1 MSTKW
6 LYVVIVILSAVAVSL
21 AQDPTK
27 VEASH
32 YKLAFENAS
41 VQVVNV
47 HYGPHEKSGI
57 HDHPGGVVVVIT
69 GGHLRFT
76 DQNGT
81 VAEVFSKPGESRWFP
96 PFRHKVE
103 NVGDTPYNAVYIGMK
118 NKQAAGGT
126 DPGNNSSDIG
136 KRTDVQ
142 VDVQSEK
149 IIAAL
154 ILASRAQ

>member
-1 MSTKW
+1 MPSKPCSIA
-6 LYVVIVILSAVAVSL
+6 VVILAGLAVAF

-32 YKLAFENAS
+32 YKIAFENPA

-47 HYGPHEKSGI
+47 HYGPHEKSGL

-76 DQNGT
+76 DQKGT
-81 VAEVFSKPGESRWFP
+81 VTEVFSKPGESRWFP

-103 NVGDTPYNAVYIGMK
+103 NVGDTPYNAVYIGIK
-118 NKQAAGGT
+118 AKQSASDSGT
-126 DPGNNSSDIG
+126 
-136 KRTDVQ
+136 RTDAPAIEEQ
-142 VDVQSEK
+142 TAK
-149 IIAAL
+149 IIAEYL
-154 ILASRAQ
+154 SLSQGK

>member
-1 MSTKW
+1 MPSKPCSIA
-6 LYVVIVILSAVAVSL
+6 VVILSGLAVAF

-32 YKLAFENAS
+32 YKIAFENPA

-47 HYGPHEKSGI
+47 HYGPHEKSGL

-81 VAEVFSKPGESRWFP
+81 VTEVFSKPGESRWFP

-103 NVGDTPYNAVYIGMK
+103 NVGDTPYNAVYIGIK
-118 NKQAAGGT
+118 AKQSALNSASPRDTPPGDEQAA
-126 DPGNNSSDIG
+126 
-136 KRTDVQ
+136 
-142 VDVQSEK
+142 K
-149 IIAAL
+149 IVAEYL
-154 ILASRAQ
+154 STSRAQ

>member
-1 MSTKW
+1 MLSKACGIAV
-6 LYVVIVILSAVAVSL
+6 LILSGFAVCV

-27 VEASH
+27 VESSH
-32 YKLAFENAS
+32 YKIAFENPT

-47 HYGPHEKSGI
+47 HYGPHEKSGM

-81 VAEVFSKPGESRWFP
+81 VTEVFSKPGESRWFP

-118 NKQAAGGT
+118 GKQTASN
-126 DPGNNSSDIG
+126 NNSASPNSASDAG
-136 KRTDVQ
+136 
-142 VDVQSEK
+142 SAE
-149 IIAAL
+149 IIAAYV
-154 ILASRAQ
+154 AAFRGK

>member
-1 MSTKW
+1 MLSKACGTAV
-6 LYVVIVILSAVAVSL
+6 LILCCFAVCA

-27 VEASH
+27 VESSH
-32 YKLAFENAS
+32 YKIAFENSS

-47 HYGPHEKSGI
+47 HYGPHEKSGM

-81 VAEVFSKPGESRWFP
+81 VTEVFSKQGESRWFP

-118 NKQAAGGT
+118 GKQTASKQ
-126 DPGNNSSDIG
+126 DPVSLDPAVNAESA
-136 KRTDVQ
+136 R
-142 VDVQSEK
+142 
-149 IIAAL
+149 IIAAYV
-154 ILASRAQ
+154 AAAGAK

>member
-1 MSTKW
+1 MLSKACGITV
-6 LYVVIVILSAVAVSL
+6 LILSCFAVCA

-27 VEASH
+27 VESSH
-32 YKLAFENAS
+32 YKIAFENPS

-47 HYGPHEKSGI
+47 HYGPHEKSGM

-81 VAEVFSKPGESRWFP
+81 VTEVFSKPGESRWFP

-103 NVGDTPYNAVYIGMK
+103 NVGDTSYNAVYIGIK
-118 NKQAAGGT
+118 GKQAAS
-126 DPGNNSSDIG
+126 NNDSTSPNPAIDA
-136 KRTDVQ
+136 DA
-142 VDVQSEK
+142 EK
-149 IIAAL
+149 VIAAYV
-154 ILASRAQ
+154 AAFRGK

>member
-1 MSTKW
+1 MRSKPCS
-6 LYVVIVILSAVAVSL
+6 VAVVILSSLAVAF

-32 YKLAFENAS
+32 YKVAFENSA

-47 HYGPHEKSGI
+47 HYGAHEKSSL

-81 VAEVFSKPGESRWFP
+81 VTEVFSKPGESRWFP

-103 NVGDTPYNAVYIGMK
+103 NVGDTPYNAVYIGIK
-118 NKQAAGGT
+118 SKQSAFNS
-126 DPGNNSSDIG
+126 DPSRDTPPMDEQTAKIVAEYLS
-136 KRTDVQ
+136 TSHVQ
-142 VDVQSEK
+142 
-149 IIAAL
+149 
-154 ILASRAQ
+154 